1 MTINKT
7 FALGAAVG
15 LVLGAMVAFAVT
27 RSAMADKQIDMLTA
41 GVFWGCRNA
50 PDGKVLT
57 DEKRCLELAD
67 DMRGMARQEAYK
79 KAHPA
84 LPF

>member
-1 MTINKT
+1 MIVNKT
-7 FALGAAVG
+7 FALGAVAG
-15 LVLGAMVAFAVT
+15 LTLGAMIAFAVT
-27 RSAMADKQIDMLTA
+27 RAAMADKQIDALTA

-50 PDGKVLT
+50 SRGNLLT
-57 DEKRCLELAD
+57 DEKRCSELAD
-67 DMRGMARQEAYK
+67 DIRGMARQAAFK

>member
-1 MTINKT
+1 MTVNKT
-7 FALGAAVG
+7 FALGAIAG
-15 LVLGAMVAFAVT
+15 LALGAIVAFTLT
-27 RSAMADKQIDMLTA
+27 RNAMAEKQIDVLAA

-50 PDGKVLT
+50 PDGKSLT

-84 LPF
+84 MPF

>member
-7 FALGAAVG
+7 FAFGAVAG
-15 LVLGAMVAFAVT
+15 LALGAMIAFAVT
-27 RSAMADKQIDMLTA
+27 RAAMADKQIDALTA

-50 PDGKVLT
+50 PDGKVLS
-57 DEKRCLELAD
+57 DEKRCSELAD
-67 DMRGMARQEAYK
+67 DMRGMARQEAFK

>member
-7 FALGAAVG
+7 FALGAAAG

-27 RSAMADKQIDMLTA
+27 KSAMADKQIDVLTA
-41 GVFWGCRNA
+41 GNA

-57 DEKRCLELAD
+57 DEKRCLALAA
-67 DMRGMARQEAYK
+67 DMRGMARQEAYR